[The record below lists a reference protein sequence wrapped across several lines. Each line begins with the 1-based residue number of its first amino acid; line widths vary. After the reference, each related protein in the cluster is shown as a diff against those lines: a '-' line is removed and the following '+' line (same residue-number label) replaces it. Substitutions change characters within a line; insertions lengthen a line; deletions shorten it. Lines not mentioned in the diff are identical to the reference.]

1 MDSFTMLFQAEL
13 SVSDITLD
21 LQDAGFDAHGQ
32 SPGKMVVSNGEA
44 CVWIQILKLED
55 LDPSDYEDEHQ
66 WPISR
71 DRVGSLFDISVRR
84 NVESETLAVKVADQ
98 LVTRFGGAI
107 MWDGMDQW
115 EERYKA
121 YLATK

>member
-1 MDSFTMLFQAEL
+1 MLFHAEL
-13 SVSDITLD
+13 GVPEITRD
-21 LQDAGFDAHGQ
+21 LRDAGYEAHGQ
-32 SPGKMVVSNGEA
+32 GPAQIVVSSGEA

-55 LDPSDYEDEHQ
+55 LDPSDFEDEHE

-71 DRVGSLFDISVRR
+71 DQLGSLFDISVRR
-84 NVESETLAVKVADQ
+84 NVESEALAVKVADQ

-115 EERYKA
+115 EELYTA
-121 YLATK
+121 HLAAK

>member
-1 MDSFTMLFQAEL
+1 MDSFTMLFQSEL
-13 SVSDITLD
+13 SVSDITRD
-21 LQDAGFDAHGQ
+21 LRDAELEARGQ
-32 SPGKMVVSNGEA
+32 GPVKLVVSCGGA
-44 CVWIQILKLED
+44 CIWIQILKLED
-55 LDPSDYEDEHQ
+55 LDPSDFEDEHE
-66 WPISR
+66 WPMSR
-71 DRVGSLFDISVRR
+71 ERVGCLFDISVRR
-84 NVESETLAVKVADQ
+84 NVESEILAVKVADR

>member
-1 MDSFTMLFQAEL
+1 MDSFTMLFQAAL
-13 SVSDITLD
+13 SVSDMTRD

-32 SPGKMVVSNGEA
+32 GPAEMVVSSGEA
-44 CVWIQILKLED
+44 CVWIRILRLED
-55 LDPSDYEDEHQ
+55 LDPSDFEDENE

-71 DRVGSLFDISVRR
+71 DRVGSLLDISVRR
-84 NVESETLAVKVADQ
+84 NVESENLAVKVADR
-98 LVTRFGGAI
+98 LVTRFEGAI

-115 EERYKA
+115 EKRYKA